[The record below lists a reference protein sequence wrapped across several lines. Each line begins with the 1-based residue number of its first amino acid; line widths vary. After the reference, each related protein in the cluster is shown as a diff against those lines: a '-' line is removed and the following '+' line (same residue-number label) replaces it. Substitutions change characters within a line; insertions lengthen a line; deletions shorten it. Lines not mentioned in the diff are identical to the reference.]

1 MRFAARI
8 AAELVLFGNW
18 VHRGFRKP
26 PPFNATETINRP
38 RESGPSSY
46 PEEP

>member
-1 MRFAARI
+1 MRYAARI

-26 PPFNATETINRP
+26 PPFDARATIRP

-46 PEEP
+46 P